1 MASKTGFNICGTR
14 VLPISIASFDK
25 LKVLL
30 RKMRFSAGRTG
41 TRRAQ
46 AIASYLVIGFF
57 AGVSAT
63 YVFEHGF
70 HAPVSALLGIAGILA
85 GIAIGAGFNWG
96 KLRRAHRKHTNN
108 NRPQTKPRWDYRPR
122 HVVQRYAA
130 PDSGGTETLDDLSR
144 IGSAATVDHD
154 TWFNFGSV
162 GSAAEDVPTNTL
174 PPKQY
179 D

>member
-1 MASKTGFNICGTR
+1 
-14 VLPISIASFDK
+14 
-25 LKVLL
+25 
-30 RKMRFSAGRTG
+30 MRFSAARSR

-46 AIASYLVIGFF
+46 AITSYIVIGFF
-57 AGVSAT
+57 VGASAT

-70 HAPVSALLGIAGILA
+70 HAPMAALLGIAGILA

-108 NRPQTKPRWDYRPR
+108 NRPQMKPRWDYRPR

-130 PDSGGTETLDDLSR
+130 PDSGGTGTLDDLSR
-144 IGSAATVDHD
+144 IGSAATVDRD

-162 GSAAEDVPTNTL
+162 DSAAEDEATNSLPQSPTTKVL
-174 PPKQY
+174 
-179 D
+179 